1 MENSTVKS
9 YSSKISNSFNKAFD
23 RVKSIDTG
31 KLIKNINENM
41 IVIMVN
47 ILLVIAIALMIW
59 NYSYNRTL
67 EKTLCDDM
75 LAMYPEPNGMI
86 ASIKN
91 VKNVSKDATN
101 NFTYPLHDY
110 YISTAYNACSPGN
123 YKNTAVSTCA
133 LKDVISQGVRCFDFE
148 IYSLDNKPIIATS
161 MDKSFH
167 VKETFNYVP
176 FGDAMTVLRDFG
188 RSGTGAPNPNDPMF
202 IHLRIQSDNPKMFLS
217 LAQILKSMQKDKQI
231 LPPGASIAHYDQNF
245 SKIPLLMLT
254 KPPGGAFPP
263 IIVIVD
269 KTNPAWL
276 QSQELRE
283 CVNMVSNS
291 VFMRCLRYTKD
302 VKQTPD
308 MEELKEYNKLN
319 MTIVLPDD
327 KNNPDN
333 PGAMFSRSV
342 GCQMVAMRYQTPDPQ
357 LKENADYFSNQ
368 GHAFVL
374 KPPELRYIQEYIK
387 KPPPP
392 DKKLSYESREL
403 KDKQGLY
410 DFDV

>member
-1 MENSTVKS
+1 
-9 YSSKISNSFNKAFD
+9 
-23 RVKSIDTG
+23 
-31 KLIKNINENM
+31 
-41 IVIMVN
+41 
-47 ILLVIAIALMIW
+47 
-59 NYSYNRTL
+59 
-67 EKTLCDDM
+67 
-75 LAMYPEPNGMI
+75 
-86 ASIKN
+86 
-91 VKNVSKDATN
+91 
-101 NFTYPLHDY
+101 
-110 YISTAYNACSPGN
+110 
-123 YKNTAVSTCA
+123 
-133 LKDVISQGVRCFDFE
+133 
-148 IYSLDNKPIIATS
+148 
-161 MDKSFH
+161 
-167 VKETFNYVP
+167 
-176 FGDAMTVLRDFG
+176 
-188 RSGTGAPNPNDPMF
+188 
-202 IHLRIQSDNPKMFLS
+202 MFLS
-217 LAQILKSMQKDKQI
+217 LAQILKSMQKDKQM
-231 LPPGASIAHYDQNF
+231 LPPSVSIAQFDQNF
-245 SKIPLLMLT
+245 SKFPLLMLA
-254 KPPGGAFPP
+254 KPPRGFAP

-357 LKENADYFSNQ
+357 LKENADYFNNQ
-368 GHAFVL
+368 GYAFVL

-392 DKKLSYESREL
+392 DKKLSYASREL

-410 DFDV
+410 DFEV